1 MSYHIRVRPTALIIQ
16 DDKVL
21 LIEYEDKFGIH
32 YNLPGGGAEEGETLI
47 EGVKRELLEEA
58 MADVEVGP
66 IAFVYEVAP
75 HHQSGDYTLD
85 FHGIN
90 IIFHC
95 TLKEGSEP
103 RLPDKVDANQTAVR
117 WVSIHELDSIVLY
130 PNIRNHIKQYVMN
143 GRTIELI
150 EDYMLEGYPN
160 KRFLVTDFT

>member
-1 MSYHIRVRPTALIIQ
+1 MTYHIRVRPTALIIQ
-16 DDKVL
+16 DNKVL

-32 YNLPGGGAEEGETLI
+32 YNLPGGGAEQGETLI
-47 EGVKRELLEEA
+47 EGVKREVLEEA
-58 MADVEVGP
+58 MADIDVGP
-66 IAFVYEVAP
+66 IAFVYEMAP

-130 PNIRNHIKQYVMN
+130 PNIKNQIKEYVKN
-143 GRTIELI
+143 RRGIEII
-150 EDYMLEGYPN
+150 EDYMLEGYTH
-160 KRFLVTDFT
+160 KRFLETDFK